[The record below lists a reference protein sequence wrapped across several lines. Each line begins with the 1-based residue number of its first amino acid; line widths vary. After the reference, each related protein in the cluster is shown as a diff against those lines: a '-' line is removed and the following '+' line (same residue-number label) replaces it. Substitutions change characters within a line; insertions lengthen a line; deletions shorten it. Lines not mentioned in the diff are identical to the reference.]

1 MSTTSS
7 NPDVPENVTA
17 ETETAVQK
25 NIFQRLPSRTL
36 LALVTAAV
44 LIGWLLN
51 TPPGLAGKADAV
63 GYAICHQIYER
74 SFTVNGQAIALCARC
89 TGMYLGVVVAVVYQF
104 FLGKRRA
111 EWPHSKFLV
120 VLGVF
125 FLAFA
130 VDGSNSALK
139 LFLGDGLLYEPSNT
153 MRVITGMG
161 MGLTLGVMVL
171 PTFNQTIW
179 KAYDPRPYF
188 EGWKQFGGLV
198 AAGAA
203 AVLLILTES
212 PVILIPFSYI
222 SAFGVVLILV
232 LLYSMILMVIFDR
245 ENHVERPKDFL
256 PWLLAGLLVAF
267 LHIGMIDYIRYM
279 FTGTWEGFH
288 LNLG

>member
-1 MSTTSS
+1 M
-7 NPDVPENVTA
+7 
-17 ETETAVQK
+17 
-25 NIFQRLPSRTL
+25 
-36 LALVTAAV
+36 LALVTAV
-44 LIGWLLN
+44 VVIGWLLN

-89 TGMYLGVVVAVVYQF
+89 TGMYLGVVVAVIYQL
-104 FLGKRRA
+104 FLGRRRA
-111 EWPHSKFLV
+111 EWPQAKFLA
-120 VLGVF
+120 VLGIF

-139 LFLGDGLLYEPSNT
+139 LFLGGGLLYEPSNT
-153 MRVITGMG
+153 LRVITGMG
-161 MGLTLGVMVL
+161 MGLVIGVMVL

-188 EGWKQFGGLV
+188 VSWKQFIGLV

-212 PVILIPFSYI
+212 PVFLIPFSYI
-222 SAFGVVLILV
+222 SAAGVVLILV
-232 LLYSMILMVIFDR
+232 MLYSMILMVIFNR
-245 ENHVERPKDFL
+245 ENYVERPKDFL
-256 PWLLAGLLVAF
+256 LWLLGGILVAF
-267 LHIGMIDYIRYM
+267 LHIAIIDYIRFL